1 LTCNFS
7 SSLTDT
13 PSWYQGRG
21 ANVESNRSVGH
32 GALRHLWVPVLTAL
46 LLQPGSALRVDWLID
61 VASSRCS
68 V

>member
-1 LTCNFS
+1 MGLTCNFS

-32 GALRHLWVPVLTAL
+32 GALRHLWVPVL
-46 LLQPGSALRVDWLID
+46 
-61 VASSRCS
+61 
-68 V
+68 